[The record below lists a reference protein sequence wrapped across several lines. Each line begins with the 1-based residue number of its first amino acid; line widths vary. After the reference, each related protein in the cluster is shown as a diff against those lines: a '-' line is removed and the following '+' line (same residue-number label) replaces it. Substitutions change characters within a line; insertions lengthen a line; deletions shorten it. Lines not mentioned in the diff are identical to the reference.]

1 MTVSR
6 GEKELQD
13 LERVFKALAHASRRH
28 VLVVL
33 NARGGSMTAGEI
45 ADRFSCTWPTT
56 SRHLRILE
64 NAGLV
69 RVDKRGR
76 EWVYLLESERL
87 RQVVGEWLNWFES
100 SLEKGQK
107 KRGEKNESAR

>member
-1 MTVSR
+1 MTISR
-6 GEKELQD
+6 AEKELQD
-13 LERVFKALAHASRRH
+13 LEEVFKALANVSRRQ
-28 VLVVL
+28 VLIVL

-45 ADRFSCTWPTT
+45 AARFSCTWPTT

-64 NAGLV
+64 KAGLV

-87 RQVVGEWLNWFES
+87 RQVVGKWLTWFES
-100 SLEKGQK
+100 SPEEKLQEKKGK
-107 KRGEKNESAR
+107 KR

>member
-1 MTVSR
+1 MTTSR
-6 GEKELQD
+6 GEKELDD
-13 LERVFKALAHASRRH
+13 LERVFKALAHTSRRQ
-28 VLVVL
+28 VLIVL

-45 ADRFSCTWPTT
+45 ANRFSCTWPTT

-87 RQVVGEWLNWFES
+87 RQVVGDWLNWFES
-100 SLEKGQK
+100 TLEERPK
-107 KRGEKNESAR
+107 KRGERK